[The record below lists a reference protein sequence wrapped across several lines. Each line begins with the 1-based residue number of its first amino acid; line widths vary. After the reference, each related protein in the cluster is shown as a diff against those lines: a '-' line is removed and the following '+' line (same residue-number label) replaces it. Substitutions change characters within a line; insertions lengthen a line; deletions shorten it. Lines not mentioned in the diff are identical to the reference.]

1 MQKTCGRLADTEH
14 VLNKLGGLHTCTR
27 MRIARVLGGRA
38 VLALPRDRK
47 LSIVVMLCK
56 AGGGVW
62 PICDVKS

>member
-1 MQKTCGRLADTEH
+1 MLD
-14 VLNKLGGLHTCTR
+14 KLVGLHTCTR